1 MVVARPLL
9 RWEDQ
14 LGSLHPSIRGDRM
27 HQYQA
32 RAVARRF
39 LDPWTFFSEIPCTR
53 RRVIHIDIAFIEI
66 NFRTDRPPMR
76 ELRLASLVRKYSRRA
91 ISTASRSRSADL
103 LRDVP

>member
-9 RWEDQ
+9 RLEDQ

-39 LDPWTFFSEIPCTR
+39 LNPWTFFSDIPCTR
-53 RRVIHIDIAFIEI
+53 RRVMHIDLAFIEI
-66 NFRTDRPPMR
+66 NFRTDRPTMR
-76 ELRLASLVRKYSRRA
+76 APVGECGA
-91 ISTASRSRSADL
+91 
-103 LRDVP
+103 